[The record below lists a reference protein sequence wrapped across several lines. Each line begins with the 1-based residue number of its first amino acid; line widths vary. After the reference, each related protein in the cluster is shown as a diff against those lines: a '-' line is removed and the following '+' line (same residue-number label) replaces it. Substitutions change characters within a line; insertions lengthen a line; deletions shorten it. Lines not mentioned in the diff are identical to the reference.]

1 MNKKN
6 FKSLAII
13 TVLIFSVN
21 IAFGQMKNIGQFT
34 AGGIDDANKLIKAYL
49 TPWANALGTGLS
61 GGWYNTAKVHKLG
74 GFDLTFTLNMAFVP
88 TSDKTF
94 DLDNLNLSQ
103 YASYS
108 PTDHIAPTA
117 AGKAKL
123 GPELSYLGF
132 PLYKTPKGTGL
143 GFIPSPMLQAGIG
156 LIKGTEID
164 GRYMPGTKLGYL
176 GSFGLWGI
184 GLKHDVLQ
192 WLPLAKKLPVLNV
205 SVQGGYTKLNYV
217 KDLSIQ
223 PGGSNTLPSTIS
235 DPLSFFSDQSLN
247 LEINSFTAN
256 LLVSANLPVISFYG
270 GIGFAKTKTK
280 LNLKGNYPIPDLG
293 LGIINETSAS
303 QSIGFDIQNNNGTP
317 TKPRFNIGLRLKL
330 GPITIHGDYT
340 KANYSN
346 FTTGLGIT
354 FR

>member
-1 MNKKN
+1 MNKKA
-6 FKSLAII
+6 FKSLAIT
-13 TVLIFSVN
+13 TVFLLSVN

-94 DLDNLNLSQ
+94 NLDDLDLTATYTEN
-103 YASYS
+103 
-108 PTDHIAPTA
+108 TAPTA
-117 AGKAKL
+117 AGKAKS
-123 GPELSYLGF
+123 GPQLSYLGV
-132 PLYKTPKGTGL
+132 PLYNTPKGTGL
-143 GFIPSPMLQAGIG
+143 GFIPSPMLQAGVG

-164 GRYMPGTKLGYL
+164 GRYMPGVKLGNI

-184 GLKHDVLQ
+184 GLKHDILQ

-205 SVQGGYTKLNYV
+205 SLQGGYTKLNYI

-223 PGGSNTLPSTIS
+223 PGGSNTLPSTIA

-247 LEINSFTAN
+247 LTINSFTAN

-280 LNLKGNYPIPDLG
+280 LNLEGNYPIPDLG

-303 QSIGFDIQNNNGTP
+303 QSIGFDIKNNNGTP

-346 FTTGLGIT
+346 FTTGLGIS